1 MKNREGYS
9 AELANFSCQLQH
21 LYQAS
26 DDPSRLALD
35 LVVTQGKRRQSLTID
50 YNRLDQLDIQ
60 RLVPGCVYLASRA
73 KAEIAKLLRL
83 SVAQALQSDAQVG
96 ILYTQSGWQSQAL
109 ECSFIAGG
117 AVISQQGI
125 AAPTSAMIAEDVS
138 SLHLAMD
145 ASLAPE
151 RASELLLR
159 ALLNYGDYAIPAF
172 SYTLYAMLHSVWPEV
187 KLPTAC
193 VLNLLG
199 NQGFGKTTLAR
210 TFCALYDSENGRIA
224 DFYDA
229 SSTAA
234 SLKRALDTAKDRV
247 IVIDDLCRST
257 SHREMQLRRD
267 LASRLVRSGANESD
281 SVQMN
286 GDKVVHFI
294 CQGGLVMT
302 GEIPFREPS
311 DVTRCIIL
319 DVKEPLR
326 KGGSDDRIFAAT
338 AAAAYIQW
346 LCVHFD
352 EELSRLKADFYLFS
366 AHDTSKKHWRLKKS
380 LFQLDWVFNSFLRFA
395 KDVGAISETAQQ
407 QLARSSSDIFQGI
420 FGYEDALVQRLE
432 NSQPSRW
439 KQLVM
444 EGAKQKAFP
453 CKLKP
458 GCICVKPTDLTSF
471 LRIALKNPALQER
484 EVIKQLKLQ
493 KLLLMDKTG
502 KSTKK
507 VAGTRM
513 LNINLL
519 E

>member
-1 MKNREGYS
+1 MMGPGKNS
-9 AELANFSCQLQH
+9 AELANFSCQLRR
-21 LYQAS
+21 LYKAT
-26 DDPSRLALD
+26 DDPSHLMLD
-35 LVVTQGKRRQSLTID
+35 LAITQGTLQQSLTVD
-50 YNRLDQLDIQ
+50 YDKLDQLDIQ

-73 KAEIAKLLRL
+73 KAEITKLLRL
-83 SVAQALQSDAQVG
+83 SVAQALQSEAQVG
-96 ILYTQSGWQSQAL
+96 VLYTQSGWQSQAL

-125 AAPTSAMIAEDVS
+125 AAPTSAMITRDVS

-210 TFCALYDSENGRIA
+210 TFCALYDSRNGRIA

-247 IVIDDLCRST
+247 IVLDDLCRST
-257 SHREMQLRRD
+257 SRREMQLRRD
-267 LASRLVRSGANESD
+267 LASRLVRHGANES
-281 SVQMN
+281 SSSQMDGN
-286 GDKVVHFI
+286 KKVNFI
-294 CQGGLVMT
+294 CRGGLVMT
-302 GEIPFREPS
+302 GEIPFKAPS
-311 DVTRCIIL
+311 DVTRCVIIE
-319 DVKEPLR
+319 VKEPLR
-326 KGGSDDRIFAAT
+326 KGGPDDRNIAAT
-338 AAAAYIQW
+338 ATAAYIQW
-346 LCVHFD
+346 LCAHF
-352 EELSRLKADFYLFS
+352 EHEMERLKSDFHMFRDN
-366 AHDTSKKHWRLKKS
+366 AVSKTHWRLQQS
-380 LFQLDWVFNSFLRFA
+380 LFQLDWCFDSFLRFSY
-395 KDVGAISETAQQ
+395 DVGAVSETAQQ
-407 QLARSSSDIFQGI
+407 QFEQRASKIFQGI
-420 FGYEDALVQRLE
+420 FNKEDSLVQRLE

-453 CKLKP
+453 CRLKP

-471 LRIALKNPALQER
+471 LSVALQNPALQER

-493 KLLLMDKTG
+493 KLLLMDQTG

-507 VAGTRM
+507 VAGNRM
-513 LNINLL
+513 LNINL
-519 E
+519 